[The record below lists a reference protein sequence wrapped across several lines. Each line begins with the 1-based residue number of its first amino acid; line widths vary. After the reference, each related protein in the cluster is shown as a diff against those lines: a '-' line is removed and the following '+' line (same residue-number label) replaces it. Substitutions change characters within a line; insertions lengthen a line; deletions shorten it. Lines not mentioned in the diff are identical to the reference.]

1 MKKVA
6 LLGMFAMCAFAEK
19 WTGTIVDKGCGM
31 KHEAASETD
40 QTCVKNCIGKGQ
52 DPVFVVD
59 GKVVE
64 FADPKEEKLKEHYGH
79 KVTIEGNLKDGK
91 VVVKKVM
98 MAKAS

>member
-19 WTGTIVDKGCGM
+19 WTGTIVDKGCGA
-31 KHEAASETD
+31 KHAAATEKD

-59 GKVVE
+59 GKVIE
-64 FADPKEEKLKEHYGH
+64 FADPKDAKLKDHYGH
-79 KVTIEGNLKDGK
+79 TVVINGDLKDGK
-91 VVVKKVM
+91 VVVKKVTM
-98 MAKAS
+98 PKAS